1 MLDRCCVIC
10 YNNRSLKMKGVLEMK
25 VSEFCEKLLRCSDT
39 DSELVFVTDTSRLYH
54 AEDCD
59 IYLKVFGANTDRLII
74 ALDGDLEGH

>member
-1 MLDRCCVIC
+1 
-10 YNNRSLKMKGVLEMK
+10 MK
-25 VSEFCEKLLRCSDT
+25 VSEFCERLLRLSDT
-39 DSELVFVTDTSRLYH
+39 DGELVFVTDTVRLYH

>member
-1 MLDRCCVIC
+1 
-10 YNNRSLKMKGVLEMK
+10 MK
-25 VSEFCEKLLRCSDT
+25 VSEFCERLLRLSDA
-39 DSELVFVTDTSRLYH
+39 DGELVFVTDTDRLYH

>member
-1 MLDRCCVIC
+1 
-10 YNNRSLKMKGVLEMK
+10 MK
-25 VSEFCEKLLRCSDT
+25 VSEFCERLLRCSDT
-39 DSELVFVTDTSRLYH
+39 DSELVFVTDTGRLYH

>member
-1 MLDRCCVIC
+1 MLR
-10 YNNRSLKMKGVLEMK
+10 L
-25 VSEFCEKLLRCSDT
+25 SDA
-39 DSELVFVTDTSRLYH
+39 DGELVFVTDTGSLYR

>member
-1 MLDRCCVIC
+1 
-10 YNNRSLKMKGVLEMK
+10 MK
-25 VSEFCEKLLRCSDT
+25 VSEFCERLLRLSDV
-39 DSELVFVTDTSRLYH
+39 DGELVFVTDTGSLYH

>member
-1 MLDRCCVIC
+1 
-10 YNNRSLKMKGVLEMK
+10 MK
-25 VSEFCEKLLRCSDT
+25 VSEFCERLLRLSDT
-39 DSELVFVTDTSRLYH
+39 DGELVFVTDTGRLCH

>member
-1 MLDRCCVIC
+1 
-10 YNNRSLKMKGVLEMK
+10 MK

>member
-1 MLDRCCVIC
+1 
-10 YNNRSLKMKGVLEMK
+10 MK
-25 VSEFCEKLLRCSDT
+25 VSEFCERLLKRSDA
-39 DSELVFVTDTSRLYH
+39 DGELVFVTDTGRLYH

>member
-1 MLDRCCVIC
+1 
-10 YNNRSLKMKGVLEMK
+10 MK

-39 DSELVFVTDTSRLYH
+39 DSELVFVTDTGRLYH

-59 IYLKVFGANTDRLII
+59 IYLKVLGTNTDRVIV